1 MMRNILTALALVLAC
16 CPVVQ
21 ADGGDKGK
29 GKDKTLYALVPAPEP
44 VWQQTGM
51 SLETDAEYLYRVR
64 NNRTIVRQEL
74 LVFAR
79 RLLDGEGVYGGT
91 AGLVG
96 AAVAVA
102 ATDTRVNLNNN
113 GTMGVLLSDT
123 VSADRTVML
132 QFRKKL

>member
-1 MMRNILTALALVLAC
+1 M
-16 CPVVQ
+16 
-21 ADGGDKGK
+21 
-29 GKDKTLYALVPAPEP
+29 
-44 VWQQTGM
+44 
-51 SLETDAEYLYRVR
+51 
-64 NNRTIVRQEL
+64 
-74 LVFAR
+74 
-79 RLLDGEGVYGGT
+79 LDGEGVYGGT

>member
-1 MMRNILTALALVLAC
+1 MRRILTALALVLVC

-44 VWQQTGM
+44 TWQQAGM

-64 NNRTIVRQEL
+64 TNRTIVRQEL
-74 LVFAR
+74 RVFAR
-79 RLLDGEGVYGGT
+79 HMLDGEGVYGGT

-96 AAVAVA
+96 AAFAVA
-102 ATDTRVNLNNN
+102 ATDTRVNLNDN
-113 GTMGVLLSDT
+113 GTMGVLLRDT
-123 VSADRTVML
+123 VSADRTVMF
-132 QFRKKL
+132 QFRKNL